1 MSKRFQAP
9 ERNVK
14 EFTLIELLVVIAII
28 AILAAMLLPAL
39 SKARDKAHEVGCL
52 SNVKQL
58 GIQLAVYVDSQ
69 KEFLPPR
76 YDSPGA
82 AISDPKDMWYGA
94 GKLNVPTKLLLG
106 CGTAKPNPGST
117 VLRAYMHYGMADFS
131 ARGEVRRAP
140 RLSFVI
146 TPQNIVAFSDSSHPN
161 DYNVWIYSA
170 DAGSRVPSNMR
181 SWVVSNAGSGDFTR
195 FRHGNKNEMISF
207 TTSSSKLTTPK
218 KSQSR
223 ASFAFIDGHA
233 QLMSPYEAYQPADKS
248 DWIGWNTSKPALYW
262 KHWINKMPAE

>member
-1 MSKRFQAP
+1 MSGRFQKTP
-9 ERNVK
+9 GSVK
-14 EFTLIELLVVIAII
+14 KFTLIELLVVISII
-28 AILAAMLLPAL
+28 AILAALLLPSLNQARA
-39 SKARDKAHEVGCL
+39 KAREIACL
-52 SNVKQL
+52 SNGKQL
-58 GIQLAVYVDSQ
+58 GIQLVVYVDSQ

-82 AISDPKDMWYGA
+82 SINDPVDMWYGP

-106 CGTAKPNPGST
+106 CGEGKPNPAST
-117 VLRAYMHYGMADFS
+117 VMRGYMHYGMADFS
-131 ARGEVRRAP
+131 ALGDPRRSP

-170 DAGSRVPSNMR
+170 DAGSRAPSSMR
-181 SWVVSNAGSGDFTR
+181 PWIVSNPGSGDFTR

-207 TTSSSKLTTPK
+207 TTPSSKLTTPK

-233 QLMSPYEAYQPADKS
+233 QLMSPYEAYQPAADS
-248 DWIGWNTSKPALYW
+248 DWTGWNTGKPKLYW